1 MSRLYL
7 ILICLIGFNFNGG
20 AQVKLKDLISF
31 AEEQYKKGDYYY
43 ACDYYQ
49 QALAI
54 DSNSL
59 ELRWK
64 YAETLRA
71 YKNYRAAEEE
81 YAKIYAFDEGVAY
94 PNALLYLG
102 LMQKQNGKYKIALA
116 SFKLAKTA
124 FEDPTKYEYK
134 KIEREIASCYW
145 AIQQG
150 PDTTSI
156 EHFDERINT
165 YDAEFGHQLKDGKL
179 IFSSLK
185 ADTINAE
192 EEVYAKHYTTALYS
206 VSTEADSTGKPK
218 KIQGLSQGKSSVGNA
233 SFDEESGYFYFSICN
248 DEAFNYNCKIARL
261 KIIDGKWGKAD
272 TLSSIINAPNSN
284 TTHPMVHI
292 DKEGRKL
299 LYFSS
304 NRSGGKGEMDIW
316 CCEIIGDGFGSAF
329 NVNQINSIENEICP
343 WFDQKNQR
351 LYFSSTWHN
360 NFGGYD
366 VNFADINGEKISK
379 PKNAGRP
386 INSPAN
392 DLYYFESKD
401 SVFVSSNRLGSFAKK
416 NPTCCSDIYFQ
427 IIPKPILPPDTLI
440 VNQIETIFPVKIY
453 FENDH
458 PNPKSW
464 AKTSNLK
471 YSQTLEAYQK
481 MFPTYLAKG
490 DSIIEANSES
500 EKLSVFFNFNVNKG
514 YQDLLKLSDTLIL
527 YLSRGERVR
536 VFVSGMASPL
546 HQSQYNV
553 NLSQRRIETL
563 LNEWRKNENPI
574 LNAAL
579 INKQIEI
586 IEIPFGEYLANQETS
601 DDLNNKAQSVYSYDA
616 SIERRVEIVGIDK
629 NKELVNSALKVQ
641 PMIVHLKKSELGK
654 RIAEFTI
661 KNNSL
666 EPQTIS
672 AITSTSPALIVIG
685 DKLNEIVVAPQSEIM
700 LKVTV
705 DISKLVGLQLHKLQI
720 NFTDSSLNTTI
731 YISTEN

>member
-1 MSRLYL
+1 MVY
-7 ILICLIGFNFNGG
+7 
-20 AQVKLKDLISF
+20 
-31 AEEQYKKGDYYY
+31 
-43 ACDYYQ
+43 
-49 QALAI
+49 I
-54 DSNSL
+54 D
-59 ELRWK
+59 
-64 YAETLRA
+64 
-71 YKNYRAAEEE
+71 
-81 YAKIYAFDEGVAY
+81 D
-94 PNALLYLG
+94 
-102 LMQKQNGKYKIALA
+102 
-116 SFKLAKTA
+116 
-124 FEDPTKYEYK
+124 D
-134 KIEREIASCYW
+134 
-145 AIQQG
+145 
-150 PDTTSI
+150 
-156 EHFDERINT
+156 
-165 YDAEFGHQLKDGKL
+165 
-179 IFSSLK
+179 
-185 ADTINAE
+185 
-192 EEVYAKHYTTALYS
+192 
-206 VSTEADSTGKPK
+206 
-218 KIQGLSQGKSSVGNA
+218 
-233 SFDEESGYFYFSICN
+233 
-248 DEAFNYNCKIARL
+248 
-261 KIIDGKWGKAD
+261 
-272 TLSSIINAPNSN
+272 
-284 TTHPMVHI
+284 
-292 DKEGRKL
+292 GRKL

-304 NRSGGKGEMDIW
+304 NRAGGKGEMDIW
-316 CCEIIGDGFGSAF
+316 CSQIIGDGFGSAF

-343 WFDQKNQR
+343 WFDQKNQK

-386 INSPAN
+386 INSSAN

-401 SVFVSSNRLGSFAKK
+401 SIFVSSNRLGSFAKK

-427 IIPKPILPPDTLI
+427 VIPKPILPPDTLI

-481 MFPTYLAKG
+481 MFPAYLAKG
-490 DSIIEANSES
+490 DSIIESNSES
-500 EKLSVFFNFNVNKG
+500 EKLNNFFNLNVNQG
-514 YQDLLKLSDTLIL
+514 YEDLLKLTDTLLL

-563 LNEWRKNENPI
+563 LNEWRKHENP
-574 LNAAL
+574 LLQAAL
-579 INKQIEI
+579 TNKNIEI
-586 IEIPFGEYLANQETS
+586 IEIPFGEYMANQETS

-629 NKELVNSALKVQ
+629 NKEPIHNDLKVQ
-641 PMIVHLKKSELGK
+641 PMIVHLKKLELGK
-654 RIAEFTI
+654 RTADFTI

-666 EPQTIS
+666 EPRTIS
-672 AITSTSPALIVIG
+672 SITSTSPALIVLG
-685 DKLNEIVVAPQSEIM
+685 DRLNDIVVAPQSEIM